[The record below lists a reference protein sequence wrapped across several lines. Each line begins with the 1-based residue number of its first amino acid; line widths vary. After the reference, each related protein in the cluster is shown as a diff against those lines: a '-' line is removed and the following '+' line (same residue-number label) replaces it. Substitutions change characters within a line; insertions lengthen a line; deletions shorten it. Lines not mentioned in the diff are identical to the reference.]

1 MKASIPIS
9 ESFFIMYITARA
21 FKKTIAA
28 GILSL
33 LSGLVFLAGCG
44 PVASVSNVVKVVT
57 LGQKAPDFSL
67 EASDGRFLKSSDI
80 QPGWFLV
87 LIFYRGSWCQACQ
100 NQLLNLKDDFPK
112 FAPLHATLA
121 AVSVDSVEDSAAF
134 NQQWRFPFPL
144 LSDPQLKLIDA
155 YGARHPQGHDG
166 KDISR
171 PTVVIID
178 PDKIVRFKYI
188 GQSPVDRPTDDE
200 ILFAI
205 QQIEKMDAA
214 AKAAP
219 TSSPAAPGGGQ

>member
-1 MKASIPIS
+1 
-9 ESFFIMYITARA
+9 MYTTLKI
-21 FKKTIAA
+21 FKKPIAA
-28 GILSL
+28 GFLSI
-33 LSGLVFLAGCG
+33 LSGLMVLAGCG
-44 PVASVSNVVKVVT
+44 PVASVSNVVSVVS

-67 EASDGRFLKSSDI
+67 EASDGHFLKSSDI

-112 FAPLHATLA
+112 FAALHAALA

-134 NQQWRFPFPL
+134 TQQWRFPFPL

-178 PDKIVRFKYI
+178 PNKIVRFKYI
-188 GQSPVDRPTDDE
+188 GQSPVDRPADDE
-200 ILFAI
+200 ILFSI
-205 QQIEKMDAA
+205 QQIQKMDAA

-219 TSSPAAPGGGQ
+219 PAASPASASGNR